1 MTAAATSPAL
11 PDASLY
17 WCRVMHERMLP
28 FRHRFD
34 YRVFSL
40 LLDID
45 RLDELAAR
53 SRLFRHNRFGLLSFH
68 DRDHGP
74 RDGSP
79 LRPWVEAAL
88 TGRGLHAAAARIRV
102 FCFPRMFG
110 YVFNPLS
117 MFFCYDAEENLRA
130 VLYEVKNTFGD
141 QHGYLIEVPAG
152 RNSAAAL
159 DQAAPKRFH
168 VSPFLP
174 LDGEYRFRLQPP
186 GDSIGITIR
195 QFGRGGALQ
204 LVASQV
210 GRREDLTDHS
220 LLKAFIRHPLM
231 TVKVM
236 AGIHWEALQLWRKG
250 AAFFRWSPPPAE
262 PVSAG
267 LTRTTNSSR
276 TPPHE

>member
-1 MTAAATSPAL
+1 MTQAATAPL

-17 WCRVMHERMLP
+17 WCRVMHERRLP
-28 FRHRFD
+28 FRHKFN

-45 RLDELAAR
+45 RLPEITAA
-53 SRLFRHNRFGLLSFH
+53 SRLLHYNRFGLFSFH

-74 RDGSP
+74 RDGTA

-88 TGRGLHAAAARIRV
+88 ARDGLQDAAARIRI
-102 FCFPRMFG
+102 FCFPRLFG

-117 MFFCYDAEENLRA
+117 VFFCYDAEDRLRA

-141 QHGYLIEVPAG
+141 QHGYLVEVPLQGNAEPVIEQ
-152 RNSAAAL
+152 SATK
-159 DQAAPKRFH
+159 QFH

-174 LDGEYRFRLQPP
+174 LEGQYRFRLQPP
-186 GDSIGITIR
+186 GEKIGITIT
-195 QFGRGGALQ
+195 QLSPSGAVQ
-204 LVASQV
+204 LVAAQT
-210 GRREDLTDHS
+210 GRHEALNDHS

-250 AAFFRWSPPPAE
+250 AAFFRWTKPPREAVSTGRPANDRGAAE
-262 PVSAG
+262 
-267 LTRTTNSSR
+267 
-276 TPPHE
+276 

>member
-1 MTAAATSPAL
+1 VTKPVVMTLPA
-11 PDASLY
+11 ASLY
-17 WCRVMHERMLP
+17 WCRVMHERLLP
-28 FRHRFD
+28 FRHTFD

-45 RLDELAAR
+45 RLPEITSA
-53 SRLFRHNRFGLLSFH
+53 SRLLRHNRFGLFSFH

-74 RDGSP
+74 RDGSG

-88 TGRGLHAAAARIRV
+88 ARDGLQDAAARIRI
-102 FCFPRMFG
+102 FCFPRLFG

-117 MFFCYDAEENLRA
+117 VFFCYDADDHLRA

-141 QHGYLIEVPAG
+141 QHGYLIEVPPQNAG
-152 RNSAAAL
+152 LAIEQSATK
-159 DQAAPKRFH
+159 QFH

-174 LDGEYRFRLQPP
+174 LEGQYRFRLLPP
-186 GDSIGITIR
+186 GEKIGITIT
-195 QFGRGGALQ
+195 QLSSSGAVQ
-204 LVASQV
+204 LVAAQT
-210 GRREDLTDHS
+210 GRHDALTDHS

-250 AAFFRWSPPPAE
+250 AAFFRWTEPPRETVSSGRPANDRGAR
-262 PVSAG
+262 SDA
-267 LTRTTNSSR
+267 
-276 TPPHE
+276 

>member
-1 MTAAATSPAL
+1 VTKPVVMTLPA
-11 PDASLY
+11 ASLY
-17 WCRVMHERMLP
+17 WCRVMHERLLP
-28 FRHRFD
+28 FRHKFD

-45 RLDELAAR
+45 RLPEITAA
-53 SRLFRHNRFGLLSFH
+53 SRLLRHNRFGLISFH

-74 RDGSP
+74 RDGSG

-88 TGRGLHAAAARIRV
+88 ARDGLQDAAARIRI
-102 FCFPRMFG
+102 FCFPRLFG

-117 MFFCYDAEENLRA
+117 VFFCYDADDHLRA

-141 QHGYLIEVPAG
+141 QHGYLIEVPLG
-152 RNSAAAL
+152 SNSDPAIEQSATK
-159 DQAAPKRFH
+159 QFH

-174 LDGEYRFRLQPP
+174 LDGEYRFRLLPP
-186 GDSIGITIR
+186 GDKIGITIT
-195 QFGRGGALQ
+195 QLSNSGAVQ
-204 LVASQV
+204 LVATQT
-210 GRREDLTDHS
+210 GRREALTDHS

-250 AAFFRWSPPPAE
+250 AAFFRWTAPPRDA
-262 PVSAG
+262 VSAG
-267 LTRTTNSSR
+267 RPASDRSAA
-276 TPPHE
+276 E

>member
-1 MTAAATSPAL
+1 MMAAAAMTE

-17 WCRVMHERMLP
+17 WCRVVHERLLP
-28 FRHRFD
+28 FKHKFT

-45 RLDELAAR
+45 RLPAIAAG
-53 SRLFRHNRFGLLSFH
+53 SRLLGYNRFALFSFH

-74 RDGSP
+74 RDGSS

-88 TGRGLHAAAARIRV
+88 AREGLEDAAAQLRI
-102 FCFPRMFG
+102 FCFPRLFG

-117 MFFCYDAEENLRA
+117 VFFCYNAQGRLRA

-152 RNSAAAL
+152 SNGPVIEQSVT
-159 DQAAPKRFH
+159 KRFH

-174 LDGEYRFRLQPP
+174 LTGEYRFRLLPP
-186 GDSIGITIR
+186 GDKIGIMIR
-195 QFGRGGALQ
+195 QLAPGGALQ
-204 LVASQV
+204 LLATQT
-210 GRREDLTDHS
+210 GRREAFSDHS
-220 LLKAFIRHPLM
+220 LLKALIRHPLM
-231 TVKVM
+231 TVKVI

-250 AAFFRWSPPPAE
+250 AAFFSRSAPPSDAVSPGR
-262 PVSAG
+262 PV
-267 LTRTTNSSR
+267 LRD
-276 TPPHE
+276 